1 MSAFPQV
8 ATEERISPIS
18 SNEPNGDVPLP
29 NDLMVRYFLLLR
41 GSSFIDLKSP
51 VTEAGTKPEISANL
65 RFN

>member
-1 MSAFPQV
+1 MSAFSQV
-8 ATEERISPIS
+8 ATGERISPIS